1 MSTSLESNRK
11 PHNDPAFLLIL
22 AIADNALFH
31 YKSLDAR
38 TSSFWFTRRPPLTDE
53 SMSKAAFLAI
63 YEKTLKNAGYL
74 CGTSIHAIRWQLGK
88 KVDGENSI
96 A

>member
-1 MSTSLESNRK
+1 M
-11 PHNDPAFLLIL
+11 
-22 AIADNALFH
+22 
-31 YKSLDAR
+31 
-38 TSSFWFTRRPPLTDE
+38 TDE